1 MTMHSLRF
9 SVKTLSPVVL
19 SSMSNPTV
27 MTETHL
33 SFSGSIIRGVLASR
47 FVKVQKLEDEA
58 HNETFREFFYGGLKF
73 LSANPEI
80 LKSRSFILPASLQ
93 RGKSGTQ
100 NENQI
105 IDLLDTDKI
114 PRGYKTFRG
123 FGILKGET
131 FHQLQVQKNI
141 FMHMSRSGDEERLA
155 GKSIDGQIYNYE
167 SIDAGQK
174 FCGEILG
181 EENILRQM
189 LNALK
194 IDDGQ
199 LIVYV
204 GRSRFTQYGKCLMTF
219 EGIEAVDAEK
229 ISGKVFLRL
238 DTPLIPKTD
247 CFLSAR
253 EILQREV
260 ADKLGGKVDKVF
272 ASCVEIENFVE
283 PWSMKRPRVMALAA
297 GTVFELNVADN
308 FSTEKLFT
316 GFGTRTEEGFGQI
329 RIWTPSKNFT
339 VGTLGNEEIPK
350 PEKFSAKTIQRAK
363 KILTAHL
370 LEQVRLYAHEDAE
383 KLRPQLRRGN
393 MTHFF
398 TRLDKI
404 LSNTVKENLRENFKA
419 QIENN
424 LRGGSQFEEHLNNL
438 YMANQQKFS
447 DVLTCRAEFPRTIQ
461 ELFKASSLKDACD
474 EFKFSDKDLSE
485 DEFLS
490 TYLTNYFRFARK
502 IAADEGRQDRE

>member
-1 MTMHSLRF
+1 MHSLRF

-47 FVKVQKLEDEA
+47 FVKVQNLEDEA

-73 LSANPEI
+73 LSANPEV
-80 LKSRSFILPASLQ
+80 LKQRSFVLPNSLQ
-93 RGKSGTQ
+93 RGKSGTS
-100 NENQI
+100 NEDQI
-105 IDLLDTDKI
+105 IDLLDADKI

-123 FGILKGET
+123 FGVLKDQT
-131 FHQLQVQKNI
+131 FHRLQVPKNI
-141 FMHMSRSGDEERLA
+141 FMHMSRNGDSERLA

-194 IDDGQ
+194 VDDS
-199 LIVYV
+199 LIIYV

-219 EGIEAVDAEK
+219 EGIEAIDAEK
-229 ISGKVFLRL
+229 VSGKVSLRL
-238 DTPLIPKTD
+238 DTPLIPKAD
-247 CFLSAR
+247 CFLSAK

-260 ADKLGGKVDKVF
+260 ADNLGGTVGKVF
-272 ASCVEIENFVE
+272 ASCVEVENFVE
-283 PWSMKRPRVMALAA
+283 SWSMKRPRVMALAA
-297 GTVFELNVADN
+297 GTVFELNVAGN
-308 FSTEKLFT
+308 FSTEKLFK
-316 GFGTRTEEGFGQI
+316 GFGMRTEEGFGQI

-339 VGTLGNEEIPK
+339 VGTLGNDEVPK
-350 PEKFSAKTIQRAK
+350 PENFSAQTIQRAK

-404 LSNTVKENLRENFKA
+404 LSNTFKENLRDNFKA
-419 QIENN
+419 QLESE
-424 LRGGSQFEEHLNNL
+424 LRDGSQFEEHLNNL
-438 YMANQQKFS
+438 YMADQKFY
-447 DVLTCRAEFPRTIQ
+447 DVLTGRAEFPRTIH
-461 ELFKASSLKDACD
+461 ELFETSSLKEACG
-474 EFKFSDKDLSE
+474 EIKFSDKDLSE

-502 IAADEGRQDRE
+502 IAADERRQDRE